1 MPDQKN
7 ENINNLLAF
16 FFFFFSIVAMMISL
30 SSMYLVL
37 KEDEPYPTQKMERF
51 IDDNMFE
58 HSVISEIQKEYV
70 DYIMEIA
77 DPNND
82 LNNELDEEVTD

>member
-16 FFFFFSIVAMMISL
+16 FSVILSIVAMMISL